1 MFNYSNTSNACAK
14 NTNFG
19 GQHNDYF
26 FVEREFAE
34 SLSEGVMGRQPP
46 RVVELSD
53 RPLRRRMAPA
63 APAMPSTIST
73 RRMKFT
79 ALPPW
84 G

>member
-1 MFNYSNTSNACAK
+1 MFNYPDTGNTSTK
-14 NTNFG
+14 NTHFG
-19 GQHNDYF
+19 SKHNRYCL
-26 FVEREFAE
+26 VEGGIVE
-34 SLSEGVMGRQPP
+34 SLSDGFIGRQPP
-46 RVVELSD
+46 RVVECSD